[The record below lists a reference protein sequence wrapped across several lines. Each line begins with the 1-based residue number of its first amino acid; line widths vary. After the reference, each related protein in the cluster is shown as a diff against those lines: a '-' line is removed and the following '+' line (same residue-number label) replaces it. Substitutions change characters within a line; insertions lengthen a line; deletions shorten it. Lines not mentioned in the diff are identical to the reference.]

1 MLADNPNLV
10 GDQKLIDL
18 LKFDPEQTV
27 ECVIELDLLALPT
40 RPSVSHARV
49 RPRERP

>member
-18 LKFDPEQTV
+18 LKFAPEQTV
-27 ECVIELDLLALPT
+27 KCVIELDLVAIPT
-40 RPSVSHARV
+40 RSSVTHARV
-49 RPRERP
+49 RP